1 MLLHFRN
8 EMNVVILSA
17 VYLFSFASLAN
28 TDTAAQI
35 VELKKQALRILKK
48 QGVPIDLDKV
58 IIK

>member
-1 MLLHFRN
+1 
-8 EMNVVILSA
+8 MNVVILSA